1 MRQPRLSKEKL
12 TQAQGKFFLANVVVV
27 VVVVVVVECLTGSGG
42 CN

>member
-12 TQAQGKFFLANVVVV
+12 THAQGKFFLANVVVV
-27 VVVVVVVECLTGSGG
+27 VVVVVECLTDSGG